1 MSDTIDFFSML
12 ADITMATTAV
22 WAAFKA
28 NDWLK
33 NKGLDNAESFFRE
46 VHDLHKRYSK
56 ILRYAEESN
65 RVFQNQEGLMS
76 PNPGIISNEQFWEV
90 KANLYKTKEEFDHF
104 VSSYLLM
111 DAMDIKLSP
120 ASAELVEKQMNA
132 HSEFW
137 AKAREFNNAISE
149 IVRRGV
155 LSEDMQRVR
164 DEVTVRY
171 QMVFVTLDSSMD
183 INAELKKIKFKDFY
197 TLSNPRPFMRIYDAM
212 SGLMVRLKER
222 LCQL

>member
-1 MSDTIDFFSML
+1 MSNTTDWGSMI
-12 ADITMATTAV
+12 ANIVMAGTAV

-46 VHDLHKRYSK
+46 VHDLHKRCSK
-56 ILRYAEESN
+56 ILHYAEESN
-65 RVFQNQEGLMS
+65 RIFQNQEGLML
-76 PNPGIISNEQFWEV
+76 PKPEIISSEKFWEV
-90 KANLYKTKEEFDHF
+90 KANLYKTNEEFDHF

-111 DAMDIKLSP
+111 NAMDIKLSP
-120 ASAELVEKQMNA
+120 ASAELVEMQMKA
-132 HSEFW
+132 HGDFW
-137 AKAREFNNAISE
+137 AKASDFNNAISE

-164 DEVTVRY
+164 NEVTVKY
-171 QMVFVTLDSSMD
+171 DMVYITLDTSMN

-197 TLSNPRPFMRIYDAM
+197 TLSNPRPFMRIYYAM

-222 LCQL
+222 LRQL

>member
-1 MSDTIDFFSML
+1 
-12 ADITMATTAV
+12 
-22 WAAFKA
+22 
-28 NDWLK
+28 
-33 NKGLDNAESFFRE
+33 
-46 VHDLHKRYSK
+46 
-56 ILRYAEESN
+56 
-65 RVFQNQEGLMS
+65 
-76 PNPGIISNEQFWEV
+76 
-90 KANLYKTKEEFDHF
+90 
-104 VSSYLLM
+104 
-111 DAMDIKLSP
+111 MDIKLSP
-120 ASAELVEKQMNA
+120 ASAGLVEKQMNA
-132 HSEFW
+132 HGEFW

-197 TLSNPRPFMRIYDAM
+197 TLSNSRPFMKIYDAM

-222 LCQL
+222 LRQL

>member
-1 MSDTIDFFSML
+1 MSNATDWGSMI
-12 ADITMATTAV
+12 ANIVMAGTAV

-65 RVFQNQEGLMS
+65 RIFQSQEDLMS
-76 PNPGIISNEQFWEV
+76 PNPNITSSEKFWEV

-111 DAMDIKLSP
+111 NAMDIKLSP
-120 ASAELVEKQMNA
+120 ASDELVEKQMNA
-132 HSEFW
+132 HGEFW

-197 TLSNPRPFMRIYDAM
+197 TLSNPRPFMRIYDSM
-212 SGLMVRLKER
+212 SGLMARLKER
-222 LCQL
+222 LRQI

>member
-1 MSDTIDFFSML
+1 MSNTTDWGSMI
-12 ADITMATTAV
+12 ANIVMAGTAV

-33 NKGLDNAESFFRE
+33 NKGLDNAECFFRE

-65 RVFQNQEGLMS
+65 RIFQNQEGLMS
-76 PNPGIISNEQFWEV
+76 PNPEIISSEKFWEV

-111 DAMDIKLSP
+111 NAMDIKLSP
-120 ASAELVEKQMNA
+120 ASDELVEKQMNA
-132 HSEFW
+132 HGEFW

-197 TLSNPRPFMRIYDAM
+197 TLSNPRPFMRIYDSM

-222 LCQL
+222 LRQL